1 MARVKIN
8 IIEISELKWMEI
20 REVKSDEHYIYNC
33 GQESFRSGVAHIAKN
48 KKKEEVLGCNL
59 KNSRL
64 ILVHYQGKWFNIT
77 VIQVCA
83 PTTDGKEAEVDKF
96 YEDLQ
101 EAQDRT
107 QVFHIVG
114 RFFTSWATREAQ
126 ECWSV

>member
-1 MARVKIN
+1 
-8 IIEISELKWMEI
+8 MEI

-48 KKKEEVLGCNL
+48 QKKEEVLGCNL

-107 QVFHIVG
+107 QVSHIVG